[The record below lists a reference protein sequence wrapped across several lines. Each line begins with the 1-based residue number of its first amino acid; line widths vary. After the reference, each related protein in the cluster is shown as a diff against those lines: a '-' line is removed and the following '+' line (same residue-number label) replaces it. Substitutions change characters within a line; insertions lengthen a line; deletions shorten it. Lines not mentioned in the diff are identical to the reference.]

1 MIIDITKCFECGAPK
16 QDMHHIIPKSKGGT
30 KTIPLCAKCHGLVHG
45 RDFVKHRQLHKEGV
59 ERAKLLGKYKGR
71 VVGTGES
78 KEVVLE
84 KYKPVIEILNRE
96 PSMSLRKIADLC
108 SEDMGRVISANTV
121 RKVKNL
127 LKYRI

>member
-1 MIIDITKCFECGAPK
+1 MKIIIDSTRCFECGEPK

-71 VVGTGES
+71 VAGSGES

-96 PSMSLRKIADLC
+96 PTMSLKKIADLC
-108 SEDMGRVISANTV
+108 YEDMGRVISPNTV
-121 RKVKNL
+121 RKIKKL
-127 LKYRI
+127 LK